1 MSSHLRHLLG
11 RLSLVEDR
19 VRVLVELRRRTD
31 PAPDDAFR
39 GLYLSP
45 AVIDG
50 ILDGRPTAPP
60 DLTERLAVIEAE
72 ADAAEVDGS
81 IPRLRRLVHAFGLTE
96 LDTEILLTVI
106 APDLDARF
114 EQLYGYLNDD
124 VSQRRATARLVF
136 DLLGVPAADPLAR
149 GRFDVSAPLMAG
161 GLIEIE
167 SPSRPFLGRALRVPD
182 PVTAYLVGGY
192 ATEPM
197 LLDVTVPPPLIVYGE
212 LEDRIVRGLQPG
224 RPVYLRERPGSAGPG
239 LAAAAFSKLDL
250 GVLALDLTKLLKDT
264 DPIVFA
270 RTAARQA
277 RLRSAGILAG
287 PVESAPI
294 DVLRALAVVPVHT
307 VLTGVPT
314 WDPAWASVV
323 PATLDPPL
331 LTESQRGTLWH
342 ALLPTA
348 SPGLDAAAETNT
360 FRLGVDQIVRTAEAA
375 TTRAEVDGVLVTGD
389 VLRAGA
395 RSQNG
400 AGLERL
406 ARRIQPA
413 VSWNDLVLPEEQ
425 LARLRELAIRARH
438 REQVIRGW
446 GMRPGGGRG
455 AGVSALFTGESGT
468 GKTLSAE
475 VIAAELGV
483 DLYVVDLATVIDKYI
498 GETEKNLERV
508 FTEATGVNGVLL
520 FDEADAIF
528 GKRSEVSDA
537 RDRYANVEVAYL
549 LQRMESFDG
558 LAILTTNLRANLDEA
573 FSRRLDLI
581 IHFPQPEEAERV
593 LLWDRCLG
601 RNVPR
606 DPSLDL
612 TAAAHFE
619 LSGGDIRSAAVTAAY
634 YAAAGA
640 RAVTLDDLLTA
651 IEHEYTKLGRLP
663 PGAR

>member
-1 MSSHLRHLLG
+1 MSEHLRHLLG

-50 ILDGRPTAPP
+50 ILAGRPTSPP
-60 DLTERLAVIEAE
+60 DLTDRLAAVEAE

-81 IPRLRRLVHAFGLTE
+81 TPRLRRLVHAFGLTE
-96 LDTEILLTVI
+96 LDTEILLTVL

-167 SPSRPFLGRALRVPD
+167 SPTRPFLGRALRVPD

-192 ATEPM
+192 ATEPL
-197 LLDVTVPPPLIVYGE
+197 LLDVTVPAPLIVYGE
-212 LEDRIVRGLQPG
+212 LEERIVRGLQPG
-224 RPVYLRERPGSAGPG
+224 RPVYLRDRPGSAGPG
-239 LAAAAFSKLDL
+239 LTAAAFSKLDL
-250 GVLALDLTKLLKDT
+250 GVLALDLTKLPKDT

-270 RTAARQA
+270 RTAARHA
-277 RLRSAGILAG
+277 RLRSSGILAG
-287 PVESAPI
+287 PVESAPL
-294 DVLRALAVVPVHT
+294 DVLRALAAAPVQV

-314 WDPAWASVV
+314 WDPNWANVV
-323 PATLDPPL
+323 PATLEPPI
-331 LTESQRGTLWH
+331 LTESQRATLWH

-348 SPGLDAAAETNT
+348 SVDLDAAGETST

-413 VSWNDLVLPEEQ
+413 VSWNDLVLPPEQ
-425 LARLRELAIRARH
+425 LDRLHELAIRARY

-528 GKRSEVSDA
+528 GKRSDVSDA

-581 IHFPQPEEAERV
+581 IHFPQPEEPERL

-601 RNVPR
+601 PTVPR
-606 DPSLDL
+606 HPTLDL
-612 TAAAHFE
+612 HAAARFE

-634 YAAAGA
+634 YAAANT
-640 RAVTLDDLLTA
+640 RPVTPQDLLTA
-651 IEHEYTKLGRLP
+651 IDHEYTKLGRLP
-663 PGAR
+663 PA

>member
-1 MSSHLRHLLG
+1 MSAQLRHLLG
-11 RLSLVEDR
+11 RLSLVEER

-50 ILDGRPTAPP
+50 ILEGRPTAPP
-60 DLTERLAVIEAE
+60 DLADRLAELEAA

-81 IPRLRRLVHAFGLTE
+81 VLRLRRLVHAFELSD
-96 LDTEILLTVI
+96 LDTEILLTVL

-124 VSQRRATARLVF
+124 VSQRRATPRLIF
-136 DLLGVPAADPLAR
+136 DLLGLPPADPTAR
-149 GRFDVSAPLMAG
+149 GRFDLSAPLIAG

-167 SPSRPFLGRALRVPD
+167 SPTRPFLGRSLRVPD
-182 PVTAYLVGGY
+182 PVTAYLVGGH
-192 ATEPM
+192 ATEPL
-197 LLDVTVPPPLIVYGE
+197 LLDTTLPAPPIVYGD
-212 LEDRIVRGLQPG
+212 LEEQIARGLQPG
-224 RPVYLRERPGSAGPG
+224 RPVYLRERPGSAGSG
-239 LAAAAFSKLDL
+239 LAAAAFAKLGL
-250 GVLALDLTKLLKDT
+250 GVLALDLTKLAKDV
-264 DPIVFA
+264 DPTAFA

-277 RLRSAGILAG
+277 RLRSSGLLAG
-287 PVESAPI
+287 PVDSAPI
-294 DVLRALAVVPVHT
+294 DILRALAAAPVQV
-307 VLTGVPT
+307 VLTGATT
-314 WDPAWASVV
+314 WDPAWAAVV
-323 PATLDPPL
+323 PATLDAPA
-331 LTESQRGTLWH
+331 LTESQRAALWQTV
-342 ALLPTA
+342 LPTA
-348 SPGLDAAAETNT
+348 TPGLDPAAETAT
-360 FRLGVDQIVRTAEAA
+360 FRLGVDQIARTAAAA
-375 TTRAEVDGVLVTGD
+375 TTRAEVDGVLVSGA

-406 ARRIQPA
+406 ARRIEPA
-413 VSWNDLVLPEEQ
+413 VTWHDLVLPGEP
-425 LARLRELAIRARH
+425 LDRLRELAIRARH

-483 DLYVVDLATVIDKYI
+483 DLYVVDLATVVDKYI
-498 GETEKNLERV
+498 GETEKNLERI
-508 FTEATGVNGVLL
+508 FTEATRVNGVLL

-581 IHFPQPEEAERV
+581 IHFPQPAEPER
-593 LLWDRCLG
+593 LRLWDRCLG
-601 RNVPR
+601 RAVPR
-606 DPSLDL
+606 DPTLDV
-612 TAAAHFE
+612 TAAARFE

-634 YAAAGA
+634 SAAAEA
-640 RAVTLDDLLTA
+640 RPVTSTDLLTA
-651 IEHEYTKLGRLP
+651 IDREYTKLGRLP
-663 PGAR
+663 PATP